1 VNSPSLDGRPDP
13 SHPPRHPDSEESASR
28 PRVAVLA
35 PLLYLTVTVE
45 SETGGESLHMHPGG
59 QGFWI
64 ARMLE
69 SLGCDAALVAPIGGE
84 VGEVLAALLPG
95 WGIELERVNVVAPS
109 PAYVHDRRSGDRLEI
124 LAMRRPALDRHE
136 MDDFYGAFLHTALTS
151 DGCVLTAADSGILS
165 DEAYGRLAGD
175 LAEASIPV
183 FGDLHGPALEAVLAA
198 GGLEIL
204 KVSHEDLAED
214 GWDTEGEE
222 ASAEAAR
229 RLQSRG
235 ARTVVV
241 SRGGERA
248 IAATGGRLLAIT
260 PPKLSAVDHRGA
272 GDSMTGG
279 LTAGWVHGLD
289 PLDAIRL
296 GAAAGAGNVT
306 RRGLGSGTPELIGTL
321 TQRVELEELPV
332 SGVGRSE
339 ADG

>member
-1 VNSPSLDGRPDP
+1 
-13 SHPPRHPDSEESASR
+13 
-28 PRVAVLA
+28 VAVLA

-45 SETGGESLHMHPGG
+45 SEAGGDSLHMHPGG

-64 ARMLE
+64 ARMLG
-69 SLGCDAALVAPIGGE
+69 SLGCDATLVAPIGGE
-84 VGEVLAALLPG
+84 VGEVLTALLQA
-95 WGIELERVNVVAPS
+95 WGIELELVEMAAPS
-109 PAYVHDRRSGDRLEI
+109 PSYVHDRRSGDRIEI
-124 LAMRRPALDRHE
+124 LGMRQPALDRHE
-136 MDDFYGAFLHTALTS
+136 MDDFYGAFLHTALTA
-151 DGCVLTAADSGILS
+151 DGCVLTAADGGMLP
-165 DEAYGRLAGD
+165 DDAYGRLAGD
-175 LAEASIPV
+175 LAGASIPV
-183 FGDLHGPALEAVLAA
+183 FGDLHGPALEAVLAS

-222 ASAEAAR
+222 ASADAAR
-229 RLQSRG
+229 RLQEMG

-248 IAATGGRLLAIT
+248 IAATGDRLLVIT
-260 PPKLSAVDHRGA
+260 PPSLSAVDHRGA

-279 LTAGWVHGLD
+279 LAAGRMHGLD

-306 RRGLGSGTPELIGTL
+306 RRGLGSGMPELIGTL
-321 TQRVELEELPV
+321 TERVELEDLPRP
-332 SGVGRSE
+332 GVTRSE